1 MSRISMEALV
11 DAITIIRAMSIA
23 QKAHL
28 GDELFQ
34 TQPNL
39 LGSVIVL
46 QGMGVSLAKIEVALE
61 LLFVCYQSM
70 KQSGLRWP
78 LITEDD
84 LDKQM
89 ARHVATVQF
98 EEGLSPAQR
107 ERALAQY
114 LDAHPEKPLLA
125 YVTGELNKWLAGI
138 DPEATDNYLM
148 LACINLV
155 NCIAFST
162 IPKAAKRR

>member
-1 MSRISMEALV
+1 MEALV
-11 DAITIIRAMSIA
+11 DAIDIIRAMGVA
-23 QKAHL
+23 QKAQL

-46 QGMGVSLAKIEVALE
+46 QRMGISLAKIEVALE

-78 LITEDD
+78 MITEAD

-89 ARHVATVQF
+89 GRHVAIVQF
-98 EEGLSPAQR
+98 DEGLSPVQR
-107 ERALAQY
+107 QRALTQY
-114 LDAHPEKPLLA
+114 LDVHPEKPLLA
-125 YVTGELNKWLAGI
+125 YVTGELNKWLAEI
-138 DPEATDNYLM
+138 EPEATDNYVM

-155 NCIAFST
+155 NCIAFTT